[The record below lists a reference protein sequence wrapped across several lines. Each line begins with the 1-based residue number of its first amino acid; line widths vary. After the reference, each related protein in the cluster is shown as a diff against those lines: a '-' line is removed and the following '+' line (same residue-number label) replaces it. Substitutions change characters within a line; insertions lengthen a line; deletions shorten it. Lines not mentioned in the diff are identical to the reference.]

1 MARLGAG
8 VERRR
13 GKFMPLIEV
22 KLFERP
28 LENPELP
35 KQIIETLTGL
45 CSVIGSRRATR
56 SGWWWGVSTLLG
68 HRRRDGGQ
76 PLAAKEG
83 PRWER
88 WR

>member
-1 MARLGAG
+1 MGRLPMARLGAG

-13 GKFMPLIEV
+13 GKVMPLIEV

-28 LENPELP
+28 LENPEIP

-56 SGWWWGVSTLLG
+56 SGWWWGS
-68 HRRRDGGQ
+68 
-76 PLAAKEG
+76 
-83 PRWER
+83 PRCWGIAGETADSR
-88 WR
+88 